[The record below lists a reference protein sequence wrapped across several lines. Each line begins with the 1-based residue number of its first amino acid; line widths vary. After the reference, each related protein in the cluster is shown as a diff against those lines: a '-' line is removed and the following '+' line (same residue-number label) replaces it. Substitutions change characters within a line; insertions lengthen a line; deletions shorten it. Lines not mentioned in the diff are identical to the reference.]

1 MSENTTMDKMS
12 REILIRLQEDG
23 RLSFRGLAEELG
35 TSLTSVQ
42 TRIKKLTEGGIIKRY
57 QAILEC
63 SKLGYREMLMANCRV
78 NSNLPIEK
86 VLQDLEKIP
95 DIKMLYMTTGD
106 YPIFIMAKCLSKE
119 EQIALLERIRQTE
132 GIEDCRTQIVMKK
145 VKEDLRVKIPETISP
160 QNCLA

>member
-1 MSENTTMDKMS
+1 MSY
-12 REILIRLQEDG
+12 
-23 RLSFRGLAEELG
+23 RGLAEELK

-42 TRIKKLTEGGIIKRY
+42 TRIKKLTDGGIIKRY

-63 SKLGYREMLMANCRV
+63 SKLGYREMLMAHCRV
-78 NSNLPIEK
+78 NSNVLIEK
-86 VLQDLEKIP
+86 VLQELEKIA

-132 GIEDCRTQIVMKK
+132 GIEDIRTQIVMKK
-145 VKEDLRVKIPETISP
+145 VKEDLRVKIPESIPT
-160 QNCLA
+160 QNCAA